1 MALYVLDAADKPGT
15 LFEILR
21 QFAIHQINLAALMS
35 RPTKKGMGTYNF
47 YLEVSVDKAQLPV
60 LQTTIRALKRD
71 FTLKVLGEYAAL

>member
-35 RPTKKGMGTYNF
+35 RPTKKGHGHHNF
-47 YLEVSVDKAQLPV
+47 IWRSA
-60 LQTTIRALKRD
+60 
-71 FTLKVLGEYAAL
+71 